1 MSKFA
6 TERARQFYAQ
16 TYDAAVS
23 NWPGEIDFYQDLAVE
38 ALSTG
43 RPVLEVACGTGRVAI
58 RLARDGV
65 EVVGLDLSSAM
76 LDVAREKS
84 AGMSNLRWV
93 HCDMRSFELGE
104 TFGLVIVPGHSFQN
118 LVTASDQTAC
128 LESIERHLDPRG
140 TLVVHL
146 DHQDVSWLGDLVRDR
161 GGVFETGE
169 QFRHPKTGQ
178 PVRTSRAWSYEP
190 STQTAIAQT
199 AWEEINAD
207 GEVAHR
213 WESGPVRLHCVFRF
227 EMEHLLALTGFEVEA
242 VYGSFLREE
251 LTDESTEM
259 VWVAKSRR
267 ASEQADD
274 R

>member
-6 TERARQFYAQ
+6 TERAREFYAQ

-23 NWPGEIDFYQDLAVE
+23 DWPGEIDFYQELAAE
-38 ALSTG
+38 AHSNG
-43 RPVLEVACGTGRVAI
+43 RTVLEVACGTGRVAI

-84 AGMSNLRWV
+84 AGMSNIRWV
-93 HCDMRSFELGE
+93 QGDMRSFQLSE
-104 TFGLVIVPGHSFQN
+104 TFGLVIIPGHAFQN
-118 LVTASDQTAC
+118 LLTAADQIAC
-128 LESIERHLDPRG
+128 LESIERHLGPRG

-146 DHQDVSWLGDLVRDR
+146 DHQNVSWLGDLTRDR
-161 GGVFETGE
+161 RGVFETAE
-169 QFRHPKTGQ
+169 QFCHPKTGRQ
-178 PVRTSRAWSYEP
+178 VRTSRAWSYEP

-199 AWEEINAD
+199 VWEEINAD
-207 GEVAHR
+207 GEVADR
-213 WESGPVRLHCVFRF
+213 WESGPIRLHCVFRF

-242 VYGSFLREE
+242 VYGNFFREE

-259 VWVAKSRR
+259 VWVAKNRR
-267 ASEQADD
+267 ASEQADGQ
-274 R
+274 